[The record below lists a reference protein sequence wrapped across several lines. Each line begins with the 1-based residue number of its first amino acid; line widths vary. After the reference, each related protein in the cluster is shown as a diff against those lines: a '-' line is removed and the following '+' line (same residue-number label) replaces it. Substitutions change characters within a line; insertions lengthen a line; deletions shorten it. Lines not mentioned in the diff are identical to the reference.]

1 MGEEKNVP
9 TPSVIGPTAVGG
21 HGPES
26 PEETSEDVSTPE
38 PSDQKDEREEPAP

>member
-1 MGEEKNVP
+1 MDEEKNVP

-26 PEETSEDVSTPE
+26 TEDPQDASTPK
-38 PSDQKDEREEPAP
+38 PSDQKDEGEEPAP